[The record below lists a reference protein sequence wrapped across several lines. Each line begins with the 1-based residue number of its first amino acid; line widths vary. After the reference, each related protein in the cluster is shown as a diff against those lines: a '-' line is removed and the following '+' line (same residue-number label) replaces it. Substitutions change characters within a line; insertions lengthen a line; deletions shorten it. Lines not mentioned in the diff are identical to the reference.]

1 MEVLNALN
9 VDERG
14 EVVAVLNEAAGD
26 TGDGRLDGNA
36 CVHQRE
42 RGAADGALRGRAVG
56 GDDLAHDADGIREL
70 VDRRDDRQ
78 QRALSESAVADL
90 AAAGAAGGL
99 GLADGVAGEVIVV
112 HIALFGLFPDGVE
125 LLAGGKRIE
134 RTNGEHLRLA
144 AGEQARAVDAGQDAD
159 FGSERTDLVLRSAV
173 DAVAFEQ
180 PLLDDL
186 LLELVGDLIEI
197 LVHIGVLLE
206 EHLMPVLDHLVPA
219 GLADVLVVGIH
230 RGLGLV
236 HEVFDDLVE
245 QLLVEARVRV
255 VELGLADLGDHAV
268 DELDLLLVLVVGKL
282 DGFVHGVVVD
292 FVRTGLDHDDL
303 LASRDDRDVEIADL
317 ALLGVGVEHELAV
330 HKADLE
336 RADRAVPGDI
346 GDGERGGGADQSR
359 DLGRAVVVDAHDR
372 RHAEVGGE
380 ERADGAVDDAAG
392 QDALFAGT
400 ALAAVERTG
409 DAADGVEL
417 LLKVNG
423 EGKEVDAVARAG
435 GSRGADE
442 HAGVAVAD
450 HDGGVGEFSKLA
462 DLKREGTASEL
473 HLVLVVVGE
482 LSVGDDGR
490 HLSISFFVKFRM
502 GADRLALEK
511 TSVTPPLFQLL
522 KHSRL
527 SYARGK
533 CQGRKCERRVV
544 RMHTTLF
551 SNLLTDTQLGDQGTI
566 ALDVLL
572 HEIIEQAAALT
583 DHLVQAAAGVVVL
596 RVLLE
601 VLGELSDALGED
613 SDLDLRRT
621 GVAFVGAV
629 GFDDSRLL
637 VFEHHSVIS
646 TFLKFSQH

>member
-1 MEVLNALN
+1 M
-9 VDERG
+9 
-14 EVVAVLNEAAGD
+14 
-26 TGDGRLDGNA
+26 
-36 CVHQRE
+36 
-42 RGAADGALRGRAVG
+42 
-56 GDDLAHDADGIREL
+56 
-70 VDRRDDRQ
+70 
-78 QRALSESAVADL
+78 ADL

-134 RTNGEHLRLA
+134 RADGEHLRLA

-186 LLELVGDLIEI
+186 LLELVGDFIEI

-219 GLADVLVVGIH
+219 GLADVLVVGVH
-230 RGLGLV
+230 RGLSLV
-236 HEVFDDLVE
+236 HKALDDLVK

-255 VELGLADLGDHAV
+255 VELGLADLGDHTV

-282 DGFVHGVVVD
+282 DGLVHGVVVD

-303 LASRDDRDVEIADL
+303 LAGRDDRDVEIADL
-317 ALLGVGVEHELAV
+317 ALLGVGVEHEFTV

-372 RHAEVGGE
+372 RHDGDVVAEVGGE

-511 TSVTPPLFQLL
+511 TS
-522 KHSRL
+522 
-527 SYARGK
+527 AR
-533 CQGRKCERRVV
+533 RR
-544 RMHTTLF
+544 F
-551 SNLLTDTQLGDQGTI
+551 FNC
-566 ALDVLL
+566 
-572 HEIIEQAAALT
+572 
-583 DHLVQAAAGVVVL
+583 
-596 RVLLE
+596 
-601 VLGELSDALGED
+601 
-613 SDLDLRRT
+613 
-621 GVAFVGAV
+621 
-629 GFDDSRLL
+629 
-637 VFEHHSVIS
+637 
-646 TFLKFSQH
+646 